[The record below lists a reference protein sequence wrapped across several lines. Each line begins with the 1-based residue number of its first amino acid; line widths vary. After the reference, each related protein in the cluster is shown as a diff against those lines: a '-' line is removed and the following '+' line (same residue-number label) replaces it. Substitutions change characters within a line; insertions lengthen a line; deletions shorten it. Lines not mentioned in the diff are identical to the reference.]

1 MAAFLTAATTELASD
16 TFALTSGQNAT
27 LYLIDAGGPGLP
39 ADAVVDV
46 QIASSGS
53 EYFNIGV
60 LTREHPAY
68 VLEAVG
74 TFRLYRHA
82 CSAAVGVDK
91 N

>member
-1 MAAFLTAATTELASD
+1 MAAFFTAATTELASS
-16 TFALTSGQNAT
+16 TFTLAAGESAG

-39 ADAVVDV
+39 ADAVIDI
-46 QIASSGS
+46 QIASSAT

-60 LTREHPAY
+60 LTPQRPAL
-68 VLEAVG
+68 VLTMVG
-74 TFRLYRHA
+74 TFRLYRHT

>member
-1 MAAFLTAATTELASD
+1 MAAFFTAAATELASS
-16 TFALTSGQNAT
+16 TFALATGESAT

-39 ADAVVDV
+39 ADAVVDI
-46 QIASSGS
+46 QIASSAT

-60 LTREHPAY
+60 LTRDNPAR
-68 VLEAVG
+68 VLTAVG
-74 TFRLYRHA
+74 TFRLFRHA